1 MAQGSVF
8 RNSSGQAIQLT
19 EAMAFPD
26 DVTQV
31 EIIVMGRTRVIA
43 PAGEAW
49 DSWFDEASVSTDF
62 MTGRDQLAEP
72 KDI

>member
-19 EAMAFPD
+19 EAMAFAD
-26 DVTQV
+26 DVVQV
-31 EIIVMGRTRVIA
+31 DIIAMGRTRVIA

-62 MTGRDQLAEP
+62 MTGRDQPAEP

>member
-8 RNSSGQAIQLT
+8 RNSSGQTIQLT

-31 EIIVMGRTRVIA
+31 EIIAMGRTRIIV
-43 PAGEAW
+43 PAGEVW
-49 DSWFDEASVSTDF
+49 DSWFDEASVSTDC
-62 MTGRDQLAEP
+62 MAGRDQPA
-72 KDI
+72 